1 MTADDARLKALF
13 AADEPP
19 ARDPAFQAAVM
30 EAVAQRKFVADVT
43 LLSAAAGAL
52 AGALWWSWPVVQPML
67 APLGEVALPV
77 AAGLTLA
84 GLVLLAAERA
94 PAALRI

>member
-13 AADEPP
+13 SGDEPS
-19 ARDPAFQAAVM
+19 ARDPAFSAAVL
-30 EAVAQRKFVADVT
+30 EAVIRRKFASDMGLIAGGSA
-43 LLSAAAGAL
+43 LLAAA
-52 AGALWWSWPVVQPML
+52 LWFAWPVVQPML
-67 APLGEVALPV
+67 APLGEIALPV

-84 GLVLLAAERA
+84 GLLMLAAERA

>member
-13 AADEPP
+13 ALDEPP
-19 ARDPAFQAAVM
+19 ARDPAFSAAVM
-30 EAVAQRKFVADVT
+30 KAVAQRKFAADVT
-43 LLSAAAGAL
+43 LIAGGAGILAAA
-52 AGALWWSWPVVQPML
+52 LWFAWPVVQPML

-84 GLVLLAAERA
+84 GLVVLAAERA